1 MRYRNT
7 RTGREVDLT
16 PAEAQAAGIPGRHR
30 TPKKGPRWV
39 EVVDEPE
46 PEPADDEPKPAAV
59 RAWARAE
66 GLDVPARGNLST
78 DLIEQYKAAQAEQE
92 ED

>member
-16 PAEAQAAGIPGRHR
+16 ADEARASGIPGRLR
-30 TPKKGPRWV
+30 TPRKGPRWV

-46 PEPADDEPKPAAV
+46 PDDSDEPRPAEV

-66 GLDVPARGNLST
+66 GIDVPARGNLST
-78 DLIEQYKAAQAEQE
+78 DLIDKFKAANAGQE